1 MQTNEI
7 HQFLEQYFTM
17 AECSVMEQTSC
28 SLTVKLTPEMD
39 KELMNRPF
47 YWHYIEKTGLVGEPL
62 SLTLITNQKEAQGQ
76 LKGEVV
82 HFGAPRLQQIFQSAK
97 QHAGF
102 IRLYEQPQTLN
113 RQQALHPWLLTNV
126 KVSYEADRKK
136 EQFHSFGLNLINGQ
150 IQEQFMHTLERKSL
164 SGKIPDFSFTIAP
177 LIKPLSGVRRINQFL
192 EQRLQNEDQQWAKQ
206 AIRRWEE
213 DLSLLNSFYEEEEE
227 EPEAFF
233 LEKAAL
239 KKRYEPKIKVD
250 IVNGGIIYLTPP
262 NGL

>member
-7 HQFLEQYFTM
+7 HQFLEQYFTVG
-17 AECSVMEQTSC
+17 ECSILEKTAC

-47 YWHYIEKTGLVGEPL
+47 YWHYIEKMGLVGEPL
-62 SLTLITNQKEAQGQ
+62 SLTLITNQKEVLNE

-97 QHAGF
+97 QRAGF
-102 IRLYEQPQTLN
+102 VRLYEQQTN
-113 RQQALHPWLLTNV
+113 HCQQALHPWLLINV
-126 KVSYEADRKK
+126 KVCYEADRKK

-150 IQEQFMHTLERKSL
+150 IQEQFMNILERKSL

-177 LIKPLSGVRRINQFL
+177 LIKPLSGVRRIHQFL
-192 EQRLQNEDQQWAKQ
+192 NDHLKNEDQQWAKE
-206 AIRRWEE
+206 AINRWEE

-227 EPEAFF
+227 KPEAFF

-262 NGL
+262 FG